1 LKIFNFITENNKYI
15 YIYIYIYVYILQANQ
30 YFDKQEYTAAINFYN
45 YAIHIFKSS
54 SVLFSNRAAA
64 YIKRKW
70 QGDYYAALK
79 DCVTALKLDPDHMK
93 AHFRLIVCLY
103 ELRMLDDSKM
113 YLEEFKKRFP
123 SYNTSEAF
131 LTIHSNIHHS
141 IRRKKE
147 ALIEGNHYIDILI
160 CLFIRF

>member
-1 LKIFNFITENNKYI
+1 MYT
-15 YIYIYIYVYILQANQ
+15 YILQANH
-30 YFDKQEYTAAINFYN
+30 YFDKQDYTAAINFYN

-79 DCVTALKLDPDHMK
+79 DCVTALKLEPNHMK

-103 ELRMLDDSKM
+103 ELNMVDDSKI
-113 YLEEFKKRFP
+113 YLDQFKKKFP
-123 SYNTSEAF
+123 SCKTSEAF
-131 LTIHSNIHHS
+131 LHLHSS
-141 IRRKKE
+141 ILRAQRKNNDGN
-147 ALIEGNHYIDILI
+147 EGNNYINILI
-160 CLFIRF
+160 SLSIKFSLDFSKLFIISQLLY